1 MDRNYKF
8 ILALLVL
15 TLSMPSVLRAED
27 KIDPQGVLAI
37 AKITGACGI
46 MDEMISFQTKTKMAG
61 GDDFVARFWQ
71 AESARQGKTVQ
82 QMSDDCN
89 KAIGAYDNLWKSMEP
104 QKQ

>member
-1 MDRNYKF
+1 MFLKSQIF
-8 ILALLVL
+8 IAITLLIASFNVAAN
-15 TLSMPSVLRAED
+15 AEE
-27 KIDPQGVLAI
+27 KVDPQGVLAI

-46 MDEMISFQTKTKMAG
+46 MDEMISFQKKTKLPG